1 MGEMGNRNRD
11 VGRDGLHIHNS
22 VRNARLAPRLAE
34 TVRRCGHQGHRQERA
49 LVVTS
54 DERLRSILEMLE
66 FCRAGL
72 LSGGNSDSAHL
83 VSVAILDVKMRLH
96 RIGDAEFRAL
106 CDEMLADRGSP
117 GERDATLEPGGKRR
131 PLLRLVK

>member
-1 MGEMGNRNRD
+1 MGNRNRD
-11 VGRDGLHIHNS
+11 VGRDGVHIHNS
-22 VRNARLAPRLAE
+22 VLNTRLVPRFAG
-34 TVRRCGHQGHRQERA
+34 TVRRCRHQGRRRQQRA
-49 LVVTS
+49 PVVTS

-66 FCRAGL
+66 TCRAGL

-117 GERDATLEPGGKRR
+117 GERDAKLEPGGKRR